1 MLDVQVG
8 VIHPRILVF
17 IQIKGII
24 MLKIL
29 LSGILV
35 IGDGVWDSDEN
46 TAVDI
51 RSKSIIALNE

>member
-29 LSGILV
+29 LPRILV
-35 IGDGVWDSDEN
+35 IGDGVWDCDEN

-51 RSKSIIALNE
+51 RSKSIVALNE